1 MDISKIL
8 TKEKDDIIQQ
18 WVEAIMFDQQI
29 QSSQQLTLKS
39 IIDHLPIIFQNILD
53 AIDSDWLQYI
63 ASKENSSIYS
73 RNKEDFL
80 IIGDSH
86 GATRA
91 RQDFDAEE
99 IVREYVLLKKIVLAK
114 LEPHLLLSDSKTT
127 LDTIKFIDVVI
138 NQFMAKSFNSYT
150 RERLEQLE
158 KLQIQLLLTNQELT
172 RLIEGH
178 RDSLSYLTHEIKNP
192 LTSIIG
198 YSDLF
203 LRQQKNL
210 NKKNVS
216 LTNIEHIEQV
226 LRQGRKILRIVN
238 DTKELASYQSGNMTL
253 HWQNVEI
260 CSLLESILLSFKSTI
275 EAKNLYLNASC
286 SPEQLII
293 CTDSLRLQQIIT
305 NLISNAIR
313 YTKSGTIEVKCIKST
328 IKPTSKDYLKI
339 IVKDSGIG
347 IETENQERI
356 FEPYFQIKEANEMN
370 LEGMGLGLAIV
381 AQLVTMLNGKIKLNS
396 KVNVGSTFT
405 VILPIINQKDDLN

>member
-8 TKEKDDIIQQ
+8 TREKDDIIQQ
-18 WVEAIMFDQQI
+18 WVEAIALDQQI
-29 QSSQQLTLKS
+29 QSSQQLTFQS
-39 IIDHLPIIFQNILD
+39 IIDHLPNIFQNILD

-63 ASKENSSIYS
+63 ATKENTCIYS
-73 RNKEDFL
+73 RNKEDFPIL
-80 IIGDSH
+80 GDTH

-99 IVREYVLLKKIVLAK
+99 IVREYVLLKKILLAK

-127 LDTIKFIDVVI
+127 LDTIKFIDIII

-150 RERLEQLE
+150 KERLEQLE

-210 NKKNVS
+210 NTQNTC

-226 LRQGRKILRIVN
+226 LKQGRKILRIVN
-238 DTKELASYQSGNMTL
+238 DTKELASYQSGNMNL

-275 EAKNLYLNASC
+275 EAKNLHLSASC
-286 SPEQLII
+286 SPDRLII

-313 YTKSGTIEVKCIKST
+313 YTKSGTIEVKCIKIPP
-328 IKPTSKDYLKI
+328 IKPSIKDYLKI

-347 IETENQERI
+347 IKTENQERI

-381 AQLVTMLNGKIKLNS
+381 AQLVKMLNGKIKLSS

-405 VILPIINQKDDLN
+405 VILPIINQEDD